1 MPNLSLDIIK
11 IIFYIKINFYN
22 GAVMQDVYYIE
33 EVDQAMA
40 LLKPIRLEIL
50 RRLDEPRTCDD
61 LAEVFQDSTQKIY
74 YHVKA
79 LQEAG
84 LVEKVADKRIR
95 GTVEGYYQAKA
106 RSYWLAPSLVG
117 KIGSLQQTRDQ
128 ASLRILLQLAEDVI
142 EDTARLGSKSEAGQP
157 VASLSLSAQIHLAD
171 SAQRAAFLQE
181 LQTTFQNLAMKYG
194 IAEQADA
201 SMNFRL
207 VLMCYPKQE
216 SRS

>member
-1 MPNLSLDIIK
+1 MR
-11 IIFYIKINFYN
+11 
-22 GAVMQDVYYIE
+22 DVCYIE

-40 LLKPIRLEIL
+40 LLKPIRLEII
-50 RRLDEPRTCDD
+50 RRLDEPRTCDE
-61 LAEVFQDSTQKIY
+61 LAEVFEDSTQKIY

-95 GTVEGYYQAKA
+95 GTVEGYYQAIA

-117 KIGSLQQTRDQ
+117 KVGSLQQTRDQ

-142 EDTARLGSKSEAGQP
+142 EDTARLGSKSAVGQS

-181 LQTTFQNLAMKYG
+181 LQTTFQSLAMKYG
-194 IAEQADA
+194 IAEDADD

-216 SRS
+216 SKS

>member
-1 MPNLSLDIIK
+1 M
-11 IIFYIKINFYN
+11 
-22 GAVMQDVYYIE
+22 GEMMQNVCYIE
-33 EVDQAMA
+33 DVDQAMA

-50 RRLDEPRTCDD
+50 RRLGEPRTCDE
-61 LAEVFQDSTQKIY
+61 LAEVFKESAQKIY

-84 LVEKVADKRIR
+84 LVEKVSEKRVR

-106 RSYWLAPSLVG
+106 RSYWLAPTLVG

-142 EDTARLGSKSEAGQP
+142 EDTARLGSKSEVGQP

-181 LQTTFQNLAMKYG
+181 LQT
-194 IAEQADA
+194 
-201 SMNFRL
+201 
-207 VLMCYPKQE
+207 
-216 SRS
+216 

>member
-1 MPNLSLDIIK
+1 MPNLLLDIIK
-11 IIFYIKINFYN
+11 KYFYNKMNFYN
-22 GAVMQDVYYIE
+22 GAVMQDVCYIE

-50 RRLDEPRTCDD
+50 RRLDEPRTCDE

-117 KIGSLQQTRDQ
+117 KVGTLQQTRDQ
-128 ASLRILLQLAEDVI
+128 ASLR

-171 SAQRAAFLQE
+171 SAQRAEFLQE

-194 IAEQADA
+194 MAEDADA

-216 SRS
+216 SKL

>member
-1 MPNLSLDIIK
+1 
-11 IIFYIKINFYN
+11 
-22 GAVMQDVYYIE
+22 MQDVCYIE

-50 RRLDEPRTCDD
+50 RRLDQPRTCDD
-61 LAEVFQDSTQKIY
+61 LAEIFQESSQKIY

-84 LVEKVADKRIR
+84 LVDKVSDKRVR
-95 GTVEGYYQAKA
+95 GTVEGYYQARA
-106 RSYWLAPSLVG
+106 RSYWVAPSLVG

-142 EDTARLGSKSEAGQP
+142 EDTARLGSKSEVGQP

-171 SAQRAAFLQE
+171 AAQRAAFLQE
-181 LQTTFQNLAMKYG
+181 LQTTFQNLALKYG
-194 IAEQADA
+194 VAEDADA

-216 SRS
+216 PKS

>member
-1 MPNLSLDIIK
+1 MNL
-11 IIFYIKINFYN
+11 YN
-22 GAVMQDVYYIE
+22 GAVMQDVCYIE

-40 LLKPIRLEIL
+40 VLKPIRLEIL
-50 RRLDEPRTCDD
+50 RRLDEPRTCDE
-61 LAEVFQDSTQKIY
+61 LAEVFQESTQKIY

-117 KIGSLQQTRDQ
+117 KVGTLQQTRDQ

-157 VASLSLSAQIHLAD
+157 VASLSLSAQIHLAY
-171 SAQRAAFLQE
+171 SAQSAEFLQV
-181 LQTTFQNLAMKYG
+181 LQTTFPNLAFDSG
-194 IAEQADA
+194 IAEVADDY
-201 SMNFRL
+201 MIFRL
-207 VLMCYPKQE
+207 ALVCCQL
-216 SRS
+216 

>member
-1 MPNLSLDIIK
+1 
-11 IIFYIKINFYN
+11 
-22 GAVMQDVYYIE
+22 MQDVYYIE

-50 RRLDEPRTCDD
+50 RRLDKPRTCDE
-61 LAEVFQDSTQKIY
+61 LAEVFEDSAQKIY

-84 LVEKVADKRIR
+84 LVEKVSEKRVR
-95 GTVEGYYQAKA
+95 GTTEGYYQAKA
-106 RSYWLAPSLVG
+106 RSYWLSPTLVG
-117 KIGSLQQTRDQ
+117 KVGSPQQARDQ
-128 ASLRILLQLAEDVI
+128 ASLRVLLQLAEDVI

-171 SAQRAAFLQE
+171 AAQRAEFLQE

-194 IAEQADA
+194 IAEDADA

-216 SRS
+216 SKS

>member
-1 MPNLSLDIIK
+1 
-11 IIFYIKINFYN
+11 
-22 GAVMQDVYYIE
+22 MQDVYYVE
-33 EVDQAMA
+33 EVDQAMT

-50 RRLDEPRTCDD
+50 RRLDEPRTCDE
-61 LAEVFQDSTQKIY
+61 LAEVFQESTQKIY

-84 LVEKVADKRIR
+84 LVDKVADKRIR

-117 KIGSLQQTRDQ
+117 QVGSLQQSRDQ

-142 EDTARLGSKSEAGQP
+142 EDTARLGTKSEVGQQVP
-157 VASLSLSAQIHLAD
+157 SLSLSAQIHLAN

-181 LQTTFQNLAMKYG
+181 LQTTFQNLAMNYG
-194 IAEQADA
+194 AAEDADA

-207 VLMCYPKQE
+207 VLMCYPKLE
-216 SRS
+216 SKS

>member
-1 MPNLSLDIIK
+1 
-11 IIFYIKINFYN
+11 
-22 GAVMQDVYYIE
+22 MQDVLYIE

-61 LAEVFQDSTQKIY
+61 LADVFQDSPQKIY

-84 LVEKVADKRIR
+84 LVEKVAGKRIR

-117 KIGSLQQTRDQ
+117 KVGSLQQTRDQ

-157 VASLSLSAQIHLAD
+157 VASMSLSAQIHLSD
-171 SAQRAAFLQE
+171 SAQRAEFLQE
-181 LQTTFQNLAMKYG
+181 LQATFQNLAMKYG
-194 IAEQADA
+194 IAEDTDD

-216 SRS
+216 SKS